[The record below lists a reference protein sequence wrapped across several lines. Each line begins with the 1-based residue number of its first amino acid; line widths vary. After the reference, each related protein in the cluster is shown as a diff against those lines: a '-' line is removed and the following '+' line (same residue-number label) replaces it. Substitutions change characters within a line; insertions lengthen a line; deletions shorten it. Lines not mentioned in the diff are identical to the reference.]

1 MNPTPLFLKGAG
13 KSEISVTAF
22 NFKKL
27 LYTRLFL
34 LMRKL
39 VLLGCLFILL
49 SAKAQYPYVNKLHF
63 PDQLSTLVVYD
74 MLTDS
79 KGYVWVG
86 TDIGLFRYNGRKF
99 IPIPFDKT
107 SSKSVSYLQ
116 QDAQGKIWCMNF
128 YNQLFS
134 FQNDT
139 RRLFHSEKLQL
150 QDPVTFNN
158 VNIDSKYIWF
168 HSFRGIFQYDKFSG
182 KILRII
188 SPPDK
193 FDQIIASSIDDS
205 TFYAYT
211 YKGKIFNSLQKGSQ
225 WRDIKIQ
232 SPELALIQKKNSFVG
247 MGVGFERIP
256 PFEVDSDK
264 VTMLPAI
271 KLSSDLFVFHG
282 VRIGPGDYWLCTQSG
297 AYRWNKQTGE
307 TKCILPNQRVSDVVR
322 DYQGN
327 YWFSTL
333 DNGIFVCSSL
343 DNTVIQVFKD
353 PALDNFSKIMSLPNG
368 EILAG
373 NFQGTMSKLNPVTGK
388 SHIYNLDRLRET
400 EFIFYDSLDKV
411 IITNRGVFR
420 PDKKKPVELFDYS
433 KSVQKDP
440 FGNLIFAT
448 FKGAFVMNNHYG
460 QTKRLPL
467 FNNPLYFKKR
477 LDTVTYYGDFKVLML
492 RQKRSLTVLSAR
504 EGDKFWVGYE
514 DGLYEY
520 HYDGSIRI
528 LYDNNGEPVI
538 TKSLQELPDGSLVA
552 GTSTRSVMIF
562 QNSRFQKSYTVS
574 DGLSSSFIRKI
585 LIHDQYL
592 WVLSDA
598 GVDRID
604 LTTGTISNYL
614 EEFGLDNSIINDF
627 TLDHQKVYFATPNGI
642 LMLPNIG
649 KKIPL
654 TIRFPLL
661 TAKSNGKTV
670 MDKQVLER
678 NSNSISF
685 YYEALHYLSSEA
697 LNYQYRMFGID
708 TIWHTVQN
716 TNNVLTFNRIS
727 PGKYRL
733 EIRAF
738 ADPGYTSAVRTFS
751 FEVPKPLWQTFGFI
765 FSVLLLII
773 LILWVLL
780 WHWRI
785 NLIRKQAIREQLVKS
800 QLVAL
805 RAQMNPHFLYNVLN
819 TVQGL
824 VYGNRKTEA
833 GELLGNFSDL
843 MRKTLEASDKQLLPL
858 KDEIENIRLYL
869 ELEKARFEK
878 GFSFSIECKNIDD
891 LSDIFIPSLILQPF
905 AENSVKHGLMHKK
918 GEKKISLLFEQSP
931 ECLRV
936 VIDDNGIGRKLS
948 MEINARSK
956 NKPNGFATQAIN
968 ERILLF
974 NRLFKQQ
981 ISCRIIDKENDYQQS
996 EGTRVEL
1003 CIPDYSKDARAL

>member
-1 MNPTPLFLKGAG
+1 MRK
-13 KSEISVTAF
+13 
-22 NFKKL
+22 
-27 LYTRLFL
+27 LFL
-34 LMRKL
+34 L
-39 VLLGCLFILL
+39 GCILYIL
-49 SAKAQYPYVNKLHF
+49 PAKAQYPYVNKLHF

-79 KGYVWVG
+79 QGYVWVG

-99 IPIPFDKT
+99 IPIPFDNT

-116 QDAQGKIWCMNF
+116 EDAQGKIWCMNF

-134 FQNDT
+134 LQNDT
-139 RRLFHSEKLQL
+139 LRIFHSEKLQI
-150 QDPVTFNN
+150 QDPATFNN
-158 VNIDSKYIWF
+158 VNIDSKYVWF
-168 HSFRGIFQYDKFSG
+168 HSFRGIYQYDKFTG
-182 KILRII
+182 KILHIF

-193 FDQIIASSIDDS
+193 LDQIIASSIDDS
-205 TFYAYT
+205 TFYACT
-211 YKGKIFNSLQKGSQ
+211 FNGKIFNSHQKGTE
-225 WRDIKIQ
+225 WEDFKIH
-232 SPELALIQKKNSFVG
+232 SPELLSLIQKNDRIIG
-247 MGVGFERIP
+247 LGVGFERTH
-256 PFEVDSDK
+256 PFELNQDK
-264 VTMLPAI
+264 LTILPVI
-271 KLSSDLFVFHG
+271 KLPSDLFIFHG
-282 VRIGPGDYWLCTQSG
+282 VRIGAGDYWLCTQSG
-297 AYRWNKQTGE
+297 AYRWNKLTGE
-307 TKCILPNQRVSDVVR
+307 TQCILPNQRVSDVAR

-343 DNTVIQVFKD
+343 DNTVIQVFNN

-368 EILAG
+368 DILAG
-373 NFQGTMSKLNPVTGK
+373 NFQGTMAKLNPVTGK
-388 SHIYNLDRLRET
+388 THIYDLDRLRET

-420 PDKKKPVELFDYS
+420 PEEKKPVELFDYS

-460 QTKRLPL
+460 ANNRIPQ
-467 FNNPLYFKKR
+467 FNNPLYFQKR
-477 LDTVTYYGDFKVLML
+477 FDTVKYYGAYKVLML
-492 RQKRSLTVLSAR
+492 RHKRSLTVLSAR
-504 EGDKFWVGYE
+504 EGDKFWVAYE

-520 HYDGSIRI
+520 HFDGTVRI
-528 LYDNNGEPVI
+528 LHDMNGEAVI
-538 TKSLQELPDGSLVA
+538 SKSLQELPDGSLVA
-552 GTSTRSVMIF
+552 GTSTRSVMLF
-562 QNSRFQKSYTVS
+562 QNSKFLKSYTVS
-574 DGLSSSFIRKI
+574 NGLSSPFIRKI
-585 LIHDQYL
+585 LMHDQYL

-604 LTTGTISNYL
+604 LAKGTISNYL

-627 TLDHQKVYFATPNGI
+627 TLDNKKVYFATPKGI

-661 TAKSNGKTV
+661 TAKSNGKTLS
-670 MDKQVLER
+670 DNQVLDR
-678 NSNSISF
+678 NSNSINF

-697 LNYQYRMFGID
+697 LNYQFRMFGID
-708 TIWHTVQN
+708 TLWHTVQN
-716 TNNVLTFNRIS
+716 ISNVLTFNRLS

-738 ADPGYTSAVRTFS
+738 ADPGYSSELRTFS
-751 FEVPKPLWQTFGFI
+751 FEVPKPIWQTFGFI
-765 FSVLLLII
+765 FSVVLLII
-773 LILWVLL
+773 LVFWVLL

-878 GFSFSIECKNIDD
+878 GFSFSIECKNIED

-918 GEKKISLLFEQSP
+918 GEKKVTILFEQSP

-936 VIDDNGIGRKLS
+936 VIDDNGIGRKQS

-956 NKPNGFATQAIN
+956 NKSHGFATEAIN

-981 ISCRIIDKENDYQQS
+981 ISCRIIDKENAYQQS

-1003 CIPDYSKDARAL
+1003 CIPDYSHDSRAL